1 MEKKSLQRVCFLLH
15 VKKEWMEEYRRRHR
29 EVWPELLE
37 AFRETGWHNFSLY
50 LTGDGTLIGY
60 VETPDFDSA
69 LEAMGA
75 KKVNDRWQA
84 EMREFFEDPL
94 HRSAD
99 RQIVP
104 LEEIFHL
111 D

>member
-1 MEKKSLQRVCFLLH
+1 MEEQSLQRICFLLR
-15 VKKEWMEEYRRRHR
+15 VKNDRIEEYKRRHR
-29 EVWPELLE
+29 EVWPELLD

-50 LTGDGTLIGY
+50 LTDDGLLVGY

-69 LEAMGA
+69 RTAMGA
-75 KKVNDRWQA
+75 KEVNDRWQS

-94 HRSAD
+94 GRPAD